1 MIDQLLAGCG
11 ICEPKRSRAIRNNK
25 PLLNDPNVK
34 ILPMKPPA
42 TADSSDASAPNKSDA
57 PRPRRGSQPVLQL
70 PPNQHRSA
78 RSSSVSQSIA
88 PPPADPWKTEEVRD
102 HHRRNSETLQQ
113 MAAHLHKLSD
123 SNCSRRKVDE
133 YKAQVR
139 HEHAS
144 CRAALLTPTASK
156 ISEQRE
162 RVAFLRQTLINRNA
176 TVLSEQVKLKP
187 TMMTGGGMCRR
198 SFEVQ
203 EVRQIQAK
211 EKEIAEA
218 MSEITDLSKKLE
230 QAKNEDLRYE
240 FKAAINSKSNEITT
254 LGNEIRLLREVIDA
268 KSSRLHSR
276 Q

>member
-1 MIDQLLAGCG
+1 MIDQLLD
-11 ICEPKRSRAIRNNK
+11 ICRSYRRERISQ
-25 PLLNDPNVK
+25 PNEQEYSIISK
-34 ILPMKPPA
+34 LPRS
-42 TADSSDASAPNKSDA
+42 TSDSSDASAPNKSDA

-70 PPNQHRSA
+70 PPDQHRSA

-133 YKAQVR
+133 YKAQ
-139 HEHAS
+139 
-144 CRAALLTPTASK
+144 

-187 TMMTGGGMCRR
+187 TVMTGGGMCRR

-230 QAKNEDLRYE
+230 QAKSRDIKERLKTEVYIRTDDIMKLQG
-240 FKAAINSKSNEITT
+240 EIQF
-254 LGNEIRLLREVIDA
+254 LKEVIKRNFGTEYKLTVTVADI
-268 KSSRLHSR
+268 R
-276 Q
+276 QRSKLDRSET